1 MDDVEGLISKR
12 GLQAVPSRLLLATY
26 ESILAELRAREVV
39 RTNDAPAGQYAEW
52 LAWRVLGGDLAA
64 NAVKS
69 YDLVTEQKRKVQVKA
84 RVLRK
89 PNLVGERQLSPFRSF
104 DFDDALVILFDRTYQ
119 VLRAVLLPKAVVEA
133 KSSYRQHVNGY
144 ILIAR
149 DTVLGEGT
157 DVTERF
163 VEFDR
168 AANPDR

>member
-133 KSSYRQHVNGY
+133 KSSYRKHVNGN

-168 AANPDR
+168 AANPDG